1 MGKSH
6 RGGWLIYPLHKGLKE
21 NADFV
26 MVQAW
31 RAEEAIDSLIE
42 NEESKE
48 KYLVEKE
55 EAASSYTYKKPKTGH

>member
-1 MGKSH
+1 
-6 RGGWLIYPLHKGLKE
+6 
-21 NADFV
+21 

-48 KYLVEKE
+48 KYLVGKE